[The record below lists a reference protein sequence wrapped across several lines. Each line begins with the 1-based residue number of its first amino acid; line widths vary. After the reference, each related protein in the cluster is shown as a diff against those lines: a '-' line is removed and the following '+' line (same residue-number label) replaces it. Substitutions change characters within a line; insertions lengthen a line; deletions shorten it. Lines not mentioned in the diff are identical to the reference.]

1 MIYLCEGKGFVSIS
15 NVTDG
20 DWNFGIASGTI
31 KKYTCTCYLSSCLF
45 LSLSC
50 IGVCVSEIL
59 HYLLSQKRKMENA
72 CVYNLVR

>member
-50 IGVCVSEIL
+50 IGVCV
-59 HYLLSQKRKMENA
+59 
-72 CVYNLVR
+72 